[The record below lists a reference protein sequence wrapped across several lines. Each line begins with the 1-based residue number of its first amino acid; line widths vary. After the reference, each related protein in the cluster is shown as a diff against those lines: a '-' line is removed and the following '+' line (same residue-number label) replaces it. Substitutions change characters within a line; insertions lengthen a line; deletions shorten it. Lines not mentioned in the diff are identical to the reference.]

1 MNENG
6 QEKKPSVFKQSFE
19 EVKAYFKGFR
29 FDKPHLKAALPF
41 FLEMLFFAFIITLDL
56 TLKDYL
62 YKLVVEQH
70 GGNMTVIGGFFDLTY
85 SENTGMGFGM
95 GSDSTLGITIMTFI
109 IVIAVICY
117 LLVFRKDKPY
127 IRIPLV
133 MVAAGGIGNLVDRIA
148 FGYVRDFF
156 EFTFMDFAI
165 FNVADSFITVGAI
178 ALIIGLIVMMATTTA
193 DEKKK
198 AQAAAEAG
206 AEATEGAGEAPRG
219 EDSVDKTAEESSEA
233 TEKETASEE
242 SVVGGNAPA
251 ESEGVSDGSPRA
263 DGDVAEKGKTAFSV
277 EPEGDDGDDGKDGG
291 APPCNPTAVDG
302 RDGR

>member
-6 QEKKPSVFKQSFE
+6 QDKKPSIFKQSFE
-19 EVKAYFKGFR
+19 EVKTYFKGFR

-62 YKLVVEQH
+62 YKLVVEQN
-70 GGNMTVIGGFFDLTY
+70 GGNMTVIEGFFDLTY

-109 IVIAVICY
+109 IVVVVICY

-127 IRIPLV
+127 IRIPLI
-133 MVAAGGIGNLVDRIA
+133 MVAAGGIGNLVDRLA

-156 EFTFMDFAI
+156 EFTFMNFAI
-165 FNVADSFITVGAI
+165 FNVADSFITIGAL
-178 ALIIGLIVMMATTTA
+178 ALIIGLIVTMATTTA

-198 AQAAAEAG
+198 AQAAAEVGAG
-206 AEATEGAGEAPRG
+206 ATESAGEAPRDD
-219 EDSVDKTAEESSEA
+219 DSDDKTAEESSGA
-233 TEKETASEE
+233 TEKETASEKGVDAE
-242 SVVGGNAPA
+242 APA
-251 ESEGVSDGSPRA
+251 NGEAAAES
-263 DGDVAEKGKTAFSV
+263 KTAFSV
-277 EPEGDDGDDGKDGG
+277 EPVEGDGEDDGKSC
-291 APPCNPTAVDG
+291 APTADDGEDG
-302 RDGR
+302 R

>member
-6 QEKKPSVFKQSFE
+6 QDKKPSIFKQSFE
-19 EVKAYFKGFR
+19 EVKTYFKGFR

-62 YKLVVEQH
+62 YKLVVEQN
-70 GGNMTVIGGFFDLTY
+70 GGNMTVIEGFFDLTY

-109 IVIAVICY
+109 IVVVVICY

-127 IRIPLV
+127 IRIPLI
-133 MVAAGGIGNLVDRIA
+133 MVAAGGIGNLVDRLA

-156 EFTFMDFAI
+156 EFTFMNFAI
-165 FNVADSFITVGAI
+165 FNVADSFITIGAI
-178 ALIIGLIVMMATTTA
+178 ALIIGLIVTMAATTA

-198 AQAAAEAG
+198 AQAAAEVGAG
-206 AEATEGAGEAPRG
+206 ATESAGEAPRDD
-219 EDSVDKTAEESSEA
+219 DSDDKTAEESSGA
-233 TEKETASEE
+233 TEKETASEKGVDAE
-242 SVVGGNAPA
+242 APA
-251 ESEGVSDGSPRA
+251 NGEAAAGR
-263 DGDVAEKGKTAFSV
+263 KTAFSV
-277 EPEGDDGDDGKDGG
+277 EPVEGDGEDDGKSC
-291 APPCNPTAVDG
+291 APTADDGEDG
-302 RDGR
+302 R

>member
-6 QEKKPSVFKQSFE
+6 QDKKPSIFKQSFE
-19 EVKAYFKGFR
+19 EVKTYFKGFR

-62 YKLVVEQH
+62 YKLVVEQN
-70 GGNMTVIGGFFDLTY
+70 GGNMTVIEGFFDLTY

-109 IVIAVICY
+109 IVVVVICY

-127 IRIPLV
+127 IRIPLI
-133 MVAAGGIGNLVDRIA
+133 MVAAGGIGNLVDRLA

-156 EFTFMDFAI
+156 EFTFMNFAI
-165 FNVADSFITVGAI
+165 FNVADSFITIGAI
-178 ALIIGLIVMMATTTA
+178 ALIIGLIVTMATTTA

-198 AQAAAEAG
+198 AQAAAEVA
-206 AEATEGAGEAPRG
+206 AEATESAGEAPRDD
-219 EDSVDKTAEESSEA
+219 DSDDKTAEESSGA
-233 TEKETASEE
+233 TEKETASEKGVDAE
-242 SVVGGNAPA
+242 APA
-251 ESEGVSDGSPRA
+251 NGEAAAES
-263 DGDVAEKGKTAFSV
+263 KTAFSV
-277 EPEGDDGDDGKDGG
+277 EPVEGDGKDDGKSC
-291 APPCNPTAVDG
+291 APTADDGEDG
-302 RDGR
+302 R

>member
-6 QEKKPSVFKQSFE
+6 QDKKPSIFKQSFE
-19 EVKAYFKGFR
+19 EVKTYFKGFR

-62 YKLVVEQH
+62 YKLVVEQN
-70 GGNMTVIGGFFDLTY
+70 GGNMTVIEGFFDLTY

-109 IVIAVICY
+109 IVVVVICY

-127 IRIPLV
+127 IRIPLI
-133 MVAAGGIGNLVDRIA
+133 MVAAGGIGNLVDRLA

-156 EFTFMDFAI
+156 EFTFMNFAI
-165 FNVADSFITVGAI
+165 FNVADSFITIGAI
-178 ALIIGLIVMMATTTA
+178 ALIIGLIVTMATTTA

-198 AQAAAEAG
+198 AQAAAEA
-206 AEATEGAGEAPRG
+206 TESAGEAPRDD
-219 EDSVDKTAEESSEA
+219 DSDDDEHEVLRSANEEL
-233 TEKETASEE
+233 
-242 SVVGGNAPA
+242 
-251 ESEGVSDGSPRA
+251 
-263 DGDVAEKGKTAFSV
+263 
-277 EPEGDDGDDGKDGG
+277 PEHIK
-291 APPCNPTAVDG
+291 
-302 RDGR
+302 RMYS

>member
-6 QEKKPSVFKQSFE
+6 QDKKPSIFKQSFE
-19 EVKAYFKGFR
+19 EVKTYFKGFR

-62 YKLVVEQH
+62 YKLVVEQN
-70 GGNMTVIGGFFDLTY
+70 GGNMTVIEGFFDLTY

-109 IVIAVICY
+109 IVVVVICY

-127 IRIPLV
+127 IRIPLI
-133 MVAAGGIGNLVDRIA
+133 MVAAGGIGNLVDRLA

-156 EFTFMDFAI
+156 EFTFMNFAI
-165 FNVADSFITVGAI
+165 FNVADSFITIGAL
-178 ALIIGLIVMMATTTA
+178 ALIIGLIVTMATTTA

-198 AQAAAEAG
+198 AQAAAEVGAG
-206 AEATEGAGEAPRG
+206 ATESAGEAPRDD
-219 EDSVDKTAEESSEA
+219 DSDDKTAEESSGA
-233 TEKETASEE
+233 TEKETASEKGVDAE
-242 SVVGGNAPA
+242 APA
-251 ESEGVSDGSPRA
+251 NGEA
-263 DGDVAEKGKTAFSV
+263 AAENKTAFSV
-277 EPEGDDGDDGKDGG
+277 EPVGGDGEDDGKSC
-291 APPCNPTAVDG
+291 APTADDGEDG
-302 RDGR
+302 R

>member
-6 QEKKPSVFKQSFE
+6 QDKKPSIFKQSFE
-19 EVKAYFKGFR
+19 EVKTYFKGFR

-62 YKLVVEQH
+62 YKLVVEQN
-70 GGNMTVIGGFFDLTY
+70 GGNMTVIEGFFDLTY

-109 IVIAVICY
+109 IVVVVICY

-127 IRIPLV
+127 IRIPLI
-133 MVAAGGIGNLVDRIA
+133 MVAAGGIGNLVDRLA

-156 EFTFMDFAI
+156 EFTFMNFAI
-165 FNVADSFITVGAI
+165 FNVADSFITIGAI
-178 ALIIGLIVMMATTTA
+178 ALIIGLIVTMATTTA

-198 AQAAAEAG
+198 AQAAAEVGAG
-206 AEATEGAGEAPRG
+206 ATESAGEAPRDD
-219 EDSVDKTAEESSEA
+219 DSDDKTAEESSGA
-233 TEKETASEE
+233 TEKETASEKGVDAE
-242 SVVGGNAPA
+242 APA
-251 ESEGVSDGSPRA
+251 NGEAAAES
-263 DGDVAEKGKTAFSV
+263 KTAFSV
-277 EPEGDDGDDGKDGG
+277 EPVGGDGEDDGKSCAPTADGG
-291 APPCNPTAVDG
+291 EDG
-302 RDGR
+302 R

>member
-6 QEKKPSVFKQSFE
+6 QDKKPSIFKQSFE
-19 EVKAYFKGFR
+19 EVKTYFKGFR

-62 YKLVVEQH
+62 YKLVVEQN
-70 GGNMTVIGGFFDLTY
+70 GGNMTVIEGFFDLTY

-109 IVIAVICY
+109 IVVVVICY

-127 IRIPLV
+127 IRIPLI
-133 MVAAGGIGNLVDRIA
+133 MVAAGGIGNLVDRLA

-156 EFTFMDFAI
+156 EFTFMNFAI
-165 FNVADSFITVGAI
+165 FNVADSFITIGAI
-178 ALIIGLIVMMATTTA
+178 ALIIGLIVTMATTTV

-198 AQAAAEAG
+198 AQAGAG
-206 AEATEGAGEAPRG
+206 ATESAGEAPRDD
-219 EDSVDKTAEESSEA
+219 DSDDKTAEESSGA
-233 TEKETASEE
+233 TEKETASEKGVDAE
-242 SVVGGNAPA
+242 APA
-251 ESEGVSDGSPRA
+251 NGEA
-263 DGDVAEKGKTAFSV
+263 AAENKTAFSV
-277 EPEGDDGDDGKDGG
+277 EPVEGDGEDDGKSC
-291 APPCNPTAVDG
+291 APTADDGEDG
-302 RDGR
+302 R

>member
-6 QEKKPSVFKQSFE
+6 QDKKPSIFKQSFE
-19 EVKAYFKGFR
+19 EVKTYFKGFR

-62 YKLVVEQH
+62 YKLVVEQN
-70 GGNMTVIGGFFDLTY
+70 GGNMTVIEGFFDLTY

-109 IVIAVICY
+109 IVVVVICY

-127 IRIPLV
+127 IRIPLI
-133 MVAAGGIGNLVDRIA
+133 MVAAGGIGNLVDRLA

-156 EFTFMDFAI
+156 EFTFMNFAI
-165 FNVADSFITVGAI
+165 FNVADSFITIGAL
-178 ALIIGLIVMMATTTA
+178 ALIIGLIVTMATTTV

-198 AQAAAEAG
+198 AQAGAG
-206 AEATEGAGEAPRG
+206 ATESAGEAPRDD
-219 EDSVDKTAEESSEA
+219 DSDDKTAEESSGA
-233 TEKETASEE
+233 TEKETASEKGVDAE
-242 SVVGGNAPA
+242 APA
-251 ESEGVSDGSPRA
+251 NGEA
-263 DGDVAEKGKTAFSV
+263 AAENKTAFSV
-277 EPEGDDGDDGKDGG
+277 EPVEGDGEDDGKSC
-291 APPCNPTAVDG
+291 APTADDGEDG
-302 RDGR
+302 R

>member
-6 QEKKPSVFKQSFE
+6 QDKKSSIFKQSFE
-19 EVKAYFKGFR
+19 EVKTYFKGFR

-62 YKLVVEQH
+62 YKLVVEQN
-70 GGNMTVIGGFFDLTY
+70 GGNMTVIEGFFDLTY

-109 IVIAVICY
+109 IVVVVICY

-127 IRIPLV
+127 IRIPLI
-133 MVAAGGIGNLVDRIA
+133 MVAAGGIGNLVDRLA

-156 EFTFMDFAI
+156 EFTFMNFAI
-165 FNVADSFITVGAI
+165 FNVADSFITIGAI
-178 ALIIGLIVMMATTTA
+178 ALIIGLIVTMATTTA

-198 AQAAAEAG
+198 AQAAAEVGAG
-206 AEATEGAGEAPRG
+206 ATESAGEAPRDD
-219 EDSVDKTAEESSEA
+219 DSDDKTAEESSGA
-233 TEKETASEE
+233 TEKETASEKGVDAE
-242 SVVGGNAPA
+242 APA
-251 ESEGVSDGSPRA
+251 NGEAAAES
-263 DGDVAEKGKTAFSV
+263 KTAFSV
-277 EPEGDDGDDGKDGG
+277 EPVEGDGADDGNSC
-291 APPCNPTAVDG
+291 APTADDGEDG
-302 RDGR
+302 R

>member
-6 QEKKPSVFKQSFE
+6 QDKKPSIFKQSFE
-19 EVKAYFKGFR
+19 EVKTYFKGFR

-62 YKLVVEQH
+62 YKLVVEQN
-70 GGNMTVIGGFFDLTY
+70 GGNMTVIEGFFDLTY

-109 IVIAVICY
+109 IVVVVICY

-127 IRIPLV
+127 IRIPLI
-133 MVAAGGIGNLVDRIA
+133 MVAAGGIGNLVDRLA

-156 EFTFMDFAI
+156 EFTFMNFAI
-165 FNVADSFITVGAI
+165 FNVADSFITIGAI
-178 ALIIGLIVMMATTTA
+178 ALIIGLIVTMATTTA

-198 AQAAAEAG
+198 AQAAAEA
-206 AEATEGAGEAPRG
+206 TESAGEAPRDD
-219 EDSVDKTAEESSEA
+219 DSDDKTAEESSGA
-233 TEKETASEE
+233 TEKETASEKGVDAE
-242 SVVGGNAPA
+242 APA
-251 ESEGVSDGSPRA
+251 NGEAAAES
-263 DGDVAEKGKTAFSV
+263 KTAFSV
-277 EPEGDDGDDGKDGG
+277 EPVEGDGADDGKSC
-291 APPCNPTAVDG
+291 APTADDGEDG
-302 RDGR
+302 R

>member
-6 QEKKPSVFKQSFE
+6 QDKKPSIFKQSFE
-19 EVKAYFKGFR
+19 EVKTYFKGFR

-62 YKLVVEQH
+62 YKLVVEQN
-70 GGNMTVIGGFFDLTY
+70 GGNMTVIEGFFDLTY

-109 IVIAVICY
+109 IVVVVICY

-127 IRIPLV
+127 IRIPLI
-133 MVAAGGIGNLVDRIA
+133 MVAAGGIGNLVDRLA

-156 EFTFMDFAI
+156 EFTFMNFAI
-165 FNVADSFITVGAI
+165 FNVADSFITIGAI
-178 ALIIGLIVMMATTTA
+178 ALIIGLIVTMATTTA

-198 AQAAAEAG
+198 AQAAAEVGAG
-206 AEATEGAGEAPRG
+206 ATESAGEAPRDD
-219 EDSVDKTAEESSEA
+219 DSDDKTAEESSGA
-233 TEKETASEE
+233 TEKETASEKGVDAE
-242 SVVGGNAPA
+242 APA
-251 ESEGVSDGSPRA
+251 NGEA
-263 DGDVAEKGKTAFSV
+263 AAENKTAFSV
-277 EPEGDDGDDGKDGG
+277 EPVEGDGEDDGKSC
-291 APPCNPTAVDG
+291 APTADDGEDG
-302 RDGR
+302 R

>member
-6 QEKKPSVFKQSFE
+6 QDKKPSIFKQSFE
-19 EVKAYFKGFR
+19 EVKTYFKGFR

-62 YKLVVEQH
+62 YKLVVEQN
-70 GGNMTVIGGFFDLTY
+70 GGNMAVIEGFFDLTY

-109 IVIAVICY
+109 IVVVVICY

-127 IRIPLV
+127 IRIPLI
-133 MVAAGGIGNLVDRIA
+133 MVAAGGIGNLVDRLA

-156 EFTFMDFAI
+156 EFTFMNFAI
-165 FNVADSFITVGAI
+165 FNVADSFITIGAL
-178 ALIIGLIVMMATTTA
+178 ALIIGLIVTMATTTA

-198 AQAAAEAG
+198 AQAAAEVGAG
-206 AEATEGAGEAPRG
+206 AAESAGEAPRDD
-219 EDSVDKTAEESSEA
+219 DSDDKTAEESSGA
-233 TEKETASEE
+233 TEKETASEKGVDAE
-242 SVVGGNAPA
+242 APA
-251 ESEGVSDGSPRA
+251 NGEAAAES
-263 DGDVAEKGKTAFSV
+263 KTAFSV
-277 EPEGDDGDDGKDGG
+277 ESVEGDGEDDGKSC
-291 APPCNPTAVDG
+291 APTADDGEDG
-302 RDGR
+302 R

>member
-6 QEKKPSVFKQSFE
+6 QDKKPSIFKQSFE
-19 EVKAYFKGFR
+19 EVKTYFKGFR

-62 YKLVVEQH
+62 YKLVVEQN
-70 GGNMTVIGGFFDLTY
+70 GGNMTVIEGFFDLTY

-109 IVIAVICY
+109 IVVVVICY

-127 IRIPLV
+127 IRIPLI
-133 MVAAGGIGNLVDRIA
+133 MVAAGGIGNLVDRLA

-156 EFTFMDFAI
+156 EFTFMNFAI
-165 FNVADSFITVGAI
+165 FNVADSFITIGAI
-178 ALIIGLIVMMATTTA
+178 ALIIGLIVTMATTTA

-198 AQAAAEAG
+198 AQAAAG
-206 AEATEGAGEAPRG
+206 ATESAGEAPRD
-219 EDSVDKTAEESSEA
+219 DSDDKTAEESSGA
-233 TEKETASEE
+233 TEKETASEKGVDAE
-242 SVVGGNAPA
+242 APA
-251 ESEGVSDGSPRA
+251 NGEA
-263 DGDVAEKGKTAFSV
+263 AAEGKTAFSV
-277 EPEGDDGDDGKDGG
+277 EPVEGDGEDDGKSC
-291 APPCNPTAVDG
+291 APTADDGEDG
-302 RDGR
+302 R

>member
-6 QEKKPSVFKQSFE
+6 QDKKPSIFKQSFE
-19 EVKAYFKGFR
+19 EVKTYFKGFR

-62 YKLVVEQH
+62 YKLVVEQN
-70 GGNMTVIGGFFDLTY
+70 GGNMTVIEGFFDLTY

-109 IVIAVICY
+109 IVVVVICY

-127 IRIPLV
+127 IRIPLI
-133 MVAAGGIGNLVDRIA
+133 MVAAGGIGNLVDRLA

-156 EFTFMDFAI
+156 EFTFMNFAI
-165 FNVADSFITVGAI
+165 FNVADSFITIGAI
-178 ALIIGLIVMMATTTA
+178 ALIIGLIVTMATTTA

-198 AQAAAEAG
+198 AQAAAEVGAG
-206 AEATEGAGEAPRG
+206 ATESAGEAPRDD
-219 EDSVDKTAEESSEA
+219 DSDDKTAEESSGA
-233 TEKETASEE
+233 TEKETASEKGVDAE
-242 SVVGGNAPA
+242 APA
-251 ESEGVSDGSPRA
+251 NGEAAAES
-263 DGDVAEKGKTAFSV
+263 KTAFSV
-277 EPEGDDGDDGKDGG
+277 EPVEGDGEDDGKSC
-291 APPCNPTAVDG
+291 APTADDGEDG
-302 RDGR
+302 R

>member
-6 QEKKPSVFKQSFE
+6 QDKKPSIFKQSFE
-19 EVKAYFKGFR
+19 EVKTYFKGFR

-62 YKLVVEQH
+62 YKLVVEQN
-70 GGNMTVIGGFFDLTY
+70 GGNMTVIEGFFDLTY

-109 IVIAVICY
+109 IVVVVICY

-127 IRIPLV
+127 IRIPLI
-133 MVAAGGIGNLVDRIA
+133 MVAAGGIGNLVDRLA

-156 EFTFMDFAI
+156 EFTFMNFAI
-165 FNVADSFITVGAI
+165 FNVADSFITIGAI
-178 ALIIGLIVMMATTTA
+178 ALIIGLIVTMATTTA

-198 AQAAAEAG
+198 AQAAAEA
-206 AEATEGAGEAPRG
+206 TESAGEAPRDD
-219 EDSVDKTAEESSEA
+219 DSGDKTAEESSGA
-233 TEKETASEE
+233 TEKETASEKGVDAE
-242 SVVGGNAPA
+242 APA
-251 ESEGVSDGSPRA
+251 NGEAAAES
-263 DGDVAEKGKTAFSV
+263 KTAFSV
-277 EPEGDDGDDGKDGG
+277 EPVEGDGEDDGKSC
-291 APPCNPTAVDG
+291 APTADDGEDG
-302 RDGR
+302 R

>member
-6 QEKKPSVFKQSFE
+6 QDKKPSIFKQSFE
-19 EVKAYFKGFR
+19 EVKTYFKGFR

-62 YKLVVEQH
+62 YKLVVEQN
-70 GGNMTVIGGFFDLTY
+70 GGNMTVIEGFFDLTY

-109 IVIAVICY
+109 IVVVVICY

-127 IRIPLV
+127 IRIPLI
-133 MVAAGGIGNLVDRIA
+133 MVAAGGIGNLVDRLA

-156 EFTFMDFAI
+156 EFTFVNFAI
-165 FNVADSFITVGAI
+165 FNVADSFITIGAI
-178 ALIIGLIVMMATTTA
+178 ALIIGLIVTMATTTA

-198 AQAAAEAG
+198 AQAAAEVGAG
-206 AEATEGAGEAPRG
+206 ATESAGEAPRDD
-219 EDSVDKTAEESSEA
+219 DSDDKTAEESSGA
-233 TEKETASEE
+233 TEKETASEKGVDAE
-242 SVVGGNAPA
+242 APA
-251 ESEGVSDGSPRA
+251 NGEAAAKS
-263 DGDVAEKGKTAFSV
+263 KTAFSV
-277 EPEGDDGDDGKDGG
+277 EPVEGDGEDDGKSC
-291 APPCNPTAVDG
+291 APTADDGEDG
-302 RDGR
+302 R

>member
-6 QEKKPSVFKQSFE
+6 QDKKPSIFKQSFE
-19 EVKAYFKGFR
+19 EVKTYFKGFR

-62 YKLVVEQH
+62 YKLVVEQN
-70 GGNMTVIGGFFDLTY
+70 GGNMTVIEGFFDLTY

-109 IVIAVICY
+109 IVVVVICY

-127 IRIPLV
+127 IRIPLI
-133 MVAAGGIGNLVDRIA
+133 MVAAGGIGNLVDRLA

-156 EFTFMDFAI
+156 EFTFMNFAI
-165 FNVADSFITVGAI
+165 FNVADSFITIGAI
-178 ALIIGLIVMMATTTA
+178 ALIIGLIVTMATTTA

-198 AQAAAEAG
+198 AQAAAEVGAG
-206 AEATEGAGEAPRG
+206 ATESAGEAPRDD
-219 EDSVDKTAEESSEA
+219 DSDDKTAEESSGA
-233 TEKETASEE
+233 TEKETASEKGVDAE
-242 SVVGGNAPA
+242 APA
-251 ESEGVSDGSPRA
+251 NGEAAAES
-263 DGDVAEKGKTAFSV
+263 KTAFSV
-277 EPEGDDGDDGKDGG
+277 EPVEGDGEDDGKSC
-291 APPCNPTAVDG
+291 APTADDG
-302 RDGR
+302 EGGR

>member
-6 QEKKPSVFKQSFE
+6 QDKKPSIFKQSFE
-19 EVKAYFKGFR
+19 EVKTYFKGFR

-62 YKLVVEQH
+62 YKLVVEQN
-70 GGNMTVIGGFFDLTY
+70 GGNMTVIEGFFDLTY

-109 IVIAVICY
+109 IVVVVICY

-127 IRIPLV
+127 IRIPLI
-133 MVAAGGIGNLVDRIA
+133 MVAAGGIGNLVDRLA

-156 EFTFMDFAI
+156 EFTFMNFAI
-165 FNVADSFITVGAI
+165 FNVADSFITIGAI
-178 ALIIGLIVMMATTTA
+178 ALIIGLIVTMATTTV

-198 AQAAAEAG
+198 AQAGAG
-206 AEATEGAGEAPRG
+206 ATESAGEAPRDD
-219 EDSVDKTAEESSEA
+219 DSDDKTAEESSGA
-233 TEKETASEE
+233 TEKETASEKGVDAE
-242 SVVGGNAPA
+242 APA
-251 ESEGVSDGSPRA
+251 NGEAAAES
-263 DGDVAEKGKTAFSV
+263 KTAFSV
-277 EPEGDDGDDGKDGG
+277 EPVEGDGEDDGKSC
-291 APPCNPTAVDG
+291 APTADDGEDG
-302 RDGR
+302 R

>member
-6 QEKKPSVFKQSFE
+6 QDKKPSIFKQSFE
-19 EVKAYFKGFR
+19 EVKTYFKGFR

-62 YKLVVEQH
+62 YKLVVEQN
-70 GGNMTVIGGFFDLTY
+70 GGNMTVIEGFFDLTY

-109 IVIAVICY
+109 IVVVVICY

-127 IRIPLV
+127 IRIPLI
-133 MVAAGGIGNLVDRIA
+133 MVAAGGIGNLVDRLA

-156 EFTFMDFAI
+156 EFTFMNFAI
-165 FNVADSFITVGAI
+165 FNVADSFITIGAI
-178 ALIIGLIVMMATTTA
+178 ALIIGLIVTMATTTA

-198 AQAAAEAG
+198 AQAATG
-206 AEATEGAGEAPRG
+206 ATESAGEAPRDD
-219 EDSVDKTAEESSEA
+219 DSDDKTAEESSGA
-233 TEKETASEE
+233 TEKETASEKGVDAE
-242 SVVGGNAPA
+242 APA
-251 ESEGVSDGSPRA
+251 NGEA
-263 DGDVAEKGKTAFSV
+263 AAEGKTAFSV
-277 EPEGDDGDDGKDGG
+277 EPVEGDGADDGKSC
-291 APPCNPTAVDG
+291 APTADDGEDG
-302 RDGR
+302 R

>member
-6 QEKKPSVFKQSFE
+6 QDKKPSIFKQSFE
-19 EVKAYFKGFR
+19 EVKTYFKGFR

-62 YKLVVEQH
+62 YKLVVEQN
-70 GGNMTVIGGFFDLTY
+70 GGNMTVIEGFFDLTY

-109 IVIAVICY
+109 IVVVVICY

-127 IRIPLV
+127 IRIPLI
-133 MVAAGGIGNLVDRIA
+133 MVAAGGIGNLVDRLA

-156 EFTFMDFAI
+156 EFTFMNFAI
-165 FNVADSFITVGAI
+165 FNVADSFITIGAI
-178 ALIIGLIVMMATTTA
+178 ALIIGLIVTMATTTA

-198 AQAAAEAG
+198 AQAAAG
-206 AEATEGAGEAPRG
+206 ATESAGEAPRDD
-219 EDSVDKTAEESSEA
+219 DSDDKTAEESSGA
-233 TEKETASEE
+233 TEKETASEKGVDAE
-242 SVVGGNAPA
+242 APA
-251 ESEGVSDGSPRA
+251 NGEAAAES
-263 DGDVAEKGKTAFSV
+263 KTAFSV
-277 EPEGDDGDDGKDGG
+277 EPVEGDGEDDGKSC
-291 APPCNPTAVDG
+291 APTADGEDG
-302 RDGR
+302 R

>member
-6 QEKKPSVFKQSFE
+6 QDKKPSIFKQSFE
-19 EVKAYFKGFR
+19 EVKTYFKGFR

-62 YKLVVEQH
+62 YKLVVEQN
-70 GGNMTVIGGFFDLTY
+70 GGNMTVIEGFFDLTY

-109 IVIAVICY
+109 IVVVVICY

-127 IRIPLV
+127 IRIPLI
-133 MVAAGGIGNLVDRIA
+133 MVAAGGIGNLVDRLA

-156 EFTFMDFAI
+156 EFTFMNFAI
-165 FNVADSFITVGAI
+165 FNVADSFITIGAI
-178 ALIIGLIVMMATTTA
+178 ALIIGLIVTMATTTA

-198 AQAAAEAG
+198 AQAAAEA
-206 AEATEGAGEAPRG
+206 TESAGEAPRDD
-219 EDSVDKTAEESSEA
+219 DSDDKTAEESSGA
-233 TEKETASEE
+233 TEKETASEKGVDAE
-242 SVVGGNAPA
+242 APA
-251 ESEGVSDGSPRA
+251 NGEAAAES
-263 DGDVAEKGKTAFSV
+263 KTAFSV
-277 EPEGDDGDDGKDGG
+277 EPVEGDGEDDEKSCAPTADDGE
-291 APPCNPTAVDG
+291 DG
-302 RDGR
+302 R

>member
-6 QEKKPSVFKQSFE
+6 QDKKPSIFKQSFE
-19 EVKAYFKGFR
+19 EVKTYFKGFR

-62 YKLVVEQH
+62 YKLVVEQN
-70 GGNMTVIGGFFDLTY
+70 GGNMTVIEGFFDLTY

-109 IVIAVICY
+109 IVVVVICY

-127 IRIPLV
+127 IRIPLI
-133 MVAAGGIGNLVDRIA
+133 MVAAGGIGNLVDRLA

-156 EFTFMDFAI
+156 EFTFMNFAI
-165 FNVADSFITVGAI
+165 FNVADSFITIGAI
-178 ALIIGLIVMMATTTA
+178 ALIIGLIVTMATTTA

-198 AQAAAEAG
+198 AQAAAEVGAG
-206 AEATEGAGEAPRG
+206 ATESTGEAPRDG
-219 EDSVDKTAEESSEA
+219 DSDDKTAEESSGA
-233 TEKETASEE
+233 TEKETAPEKGVDAE
-242 SVVGGNAPA
+242 APA
-251 ESEGVSDGSPRA
+251 NGEAAAES
-263 DGDVAEKGKTAFSV
+263 KTAFSV
-277 EPEGDDGDDGKDGG
+277 EPVEDDGEDDGKSG
-291 APPCNPTAVDG
+291 APTADGEDG
-302 RDGR
+302 R

>member
-6 QEKKPSVFKQSFE
+6 QDKKPSIFKQSFE
-19 EVKAYFKGFR
+19 EVKTYFKGFR

-62 YKLVVEQH
+62 YKLVVEQN
-70 GGNMTVIGGFFDLTY
+70 GGNMTVIEGFFDLTY

-109 IVIAVICY
+109 IVVVVICY

-127 IRIPLV
+127 IRIPLI
-133 MVAAGGIGNLVDRIA
+133 MVAAGGIGNLVDRLA

-156 EFTFMDFAI
+156 EFTFMNFAI
-165 FNVADSFITVGAI
+165 FNVADSFITIGAI
-178 ALIIGLIVMMATTTA
+178 ALIIGLIVTMATTTA

-198 AQAAAEAG
+198 AQAAAG
-206 AEATEGAGEAPRG
+206 ATESAGEAPRDD
-219 EDSVDKTAEESSEA
+219 DSDDKTAEESSRA
-233 TEKETASEE
+233 TEKETASEKGVDAE
-242 SVVGGNAPA
+242 APA
-251 ESEGVSDGSPRA
+251 NGEAAAES
-263 DGDVAEKGKTAFSV
+263 KTAFSV
-277 EPEGDDGDDGKDGG
+277 EPVEGDGEDDGKSC
-291 APPCNPTAVDG
+291 APTADDGEDG
-302 RDGR
+302 R

>member
-6 QEKKPSVFKQSFE
+6 QDKKPSIFKQSFE
-19 EVKAYFKGFR
+19 EVKTYFKGFR

-62 YKLVVEQH
+62 YKLVVEQN
-70 GGNMTVIGGFFDLTY
+70 GGNMTVIEGFFDLTY

-109 IVIAVICY
+109 IVVVVICY

-127 IRIPLV
+127 IRIPLI
-133 MVAAGGIGNLVDRIA
+133 MVAAGGIGNLVDRLA

-156 EFTFMDFAI
+156 EFTFMNFAI
-165 FNVADSFITVGAI
+165 FNVADSFITIGAI
-178 ALIIGLIVMMATTTA
+178 ALIIGLIVTMATTTA

-198 AQAAAEAG
+198 AQAAAEVGAG
-206 AEATEGAGEAPRG
+206 ATESAGEAPRDD
-219 EDSVDKTAEESSEA
+219 DSDDKTAEESSGA
-233 TEKETASEE
+233 TEKETASEKGVDAE
-242 SVVGGNAPA
+242 APA
-251 ESEGVSDGSPRA
+251 NGEASAES
-263 DGDVAEKGKTAFSV
+263 KTAFSV
-277 EPEGDDGDDGKDGG
+277 EPVEGDGEDDGKSC
-291 APPCNPTAVDG
+291 APTADDGEDG
-302 RDGR
+302 R

>member
-6 QEKKPSVFKQSFE
+6 QDKKPSIFKQSFE
-19 EVKAYFKGFR
+19 EVKTYFKGFR

-62 YKLVVEQH
+62 YKLVVEQN
-70 GGNMTVIGGFFDLTY
+70 GGNMTVIEGFFDLTY

-109 IVIAVICY
+109 IVVVVICY

-127 IRIPLV
+127 IRIPLI
-133 MVAAGGIGNLVDRIA
+133 MVAAGGIGNLVDRLA

-156 EFTFMDFAI
+156 EFTFMNFAI
-165 FNVADSFITVGAI
+165 FNVADSFITIGAI
-178 ALIIGLIVMMATTTA
+178 ALIIGLIVTMATTTA

-198 AQAAAEAG
+198 AQAAAEVGAG
-206 AEATEGAGEAPRG
+206 ATESAGEAPRDD
-219 EDSVDKTAEESSEA
+219 DSDDKTAEESSGA
-233 TEKETASEE
+233 TEKETASERGVDAE
-242 SVVGGNAPA
+242 APA
-251 ESEGVSDGSPRA
+251 NGEAAAES
-263 DGDVAEKGKTAFSV
+263 KTAFSV
-277 EPEGDDGDDGKDGG
+277 EPVEGDGEDDGKSC
-291 APPCNPTAVDG
+291 APTADDGEDG
-302 RDGR
+302 R

>member
-6 QEKKPSVFKQSFE
+6 QDKKPSIFKQSFE
-19 EVKAYFKGFR
+19 EVKTYFKGFR

-62 YKLVVEQH
+62 YKLVVEQN
-70 GGNMTVIGGFFDLTY
+70 GGNMTVIEGFFDLTY

-109 IVIAVICY
+109 IVVVVICY

-127 IRIPLV
+127 IRIPLI
-133 MVAAGGIGNLVDRIA
+133 MVAAGGIGNLVDRLA

-156 EFTFMDFAI
+156 EFTFMNFAI
-165 FNVADSFITVGAI
+165 FNVADSFITIGAI
-178 ALIIGLIVMMATTTA
+178 ALIIGLIVTMATTTA

-198 AQAAAEAG
+198 AQAAAEA
-206 AEATEGAGEAPRG
+206 TESAGEAPRDD
-219 EDSVDKTAEESSEA
+219 DSDDKTAEESSGA
-233 TEKETASEE
+233 TEKETASEKGVDAE
-242 SVVGGNAPA
+242 APA
-251 ESEGVSDGSPRA
+251 NGEAAAES
-263 DGDVAEKGKTAFSV
+263 KTAFSV
-277 EPEGDDGDDGKDGG
+277 EPVEGDGEDDGKSC
-291 APPCNPTAVDG
+291 APTADDGEDG
-302 RDGR
+302 R

>member
-6 QEKKPSVFKQSFE
+6 QDKKPSIFKQSFE
-19 EVKAYFKGFR
+19 EVKTYFKGFR

-62 YKLVVEQH
+62 YKLVVEQN
-70 GGNMTVIGGFFDLTY
+70 GGNMTVIEGFFDLTY

-109 IVIAVICY
+109 IVVVVICY

-127 IRIPLV
+127 IRIPLI
-133 MVAAGGIGNLVDRIA
+133 MVAAGGIGNLVDRLA

-156 EFTFMDFAI
+156 EFTFMNFAI
-165 FNVADSFITVGAI
+165 FNVADSFITIGAI
-178 ALIIGLIVMMATTTA
+178 ALIIGLIVTMATTTA

-198 AQAAAEAG
+198 AQAAAEVGAG
-206 AEATEGAGEAPRG
+206 ATESAGEAPRDD
-219 EDSVDKTAEESSEA
+219 DSDDKTAEESSGA
-233 TEKETASEE
+233 TEKETASEKGVDAE
-242 SVVGGNAPA
+242 APA
-251 ESEGVSDGSPRA
+251 NGEAAAES
-263 DGDVAEKGKTAFSV
+263 KTAFSV
-277 EPEGDDGDDGKDGG
+277 EPVEGDGADDGNSC
-291 APPCNPTAVDG
+291 APTADDGEDG
-302 RDGR
+302 R

>member
-6 QEKKPSVFKQSFE
+6 QDKKPSIFKQSFE
-19 EVKAYFKGFR
+19 EVKTYFKGFR

-62 YKLVVEQH
+62 YKLVVEQN
-70 GGNMTVIGGFFDLTY
+70 GGNMTVIEGFFDLTY

-109 IVIAVICY
+109 IVVVVICY

-127 IRIPLV
+127 IRIPLI
-133 MVAAGGIGNLVDRIA
+133 MVAAGGIGNLVDRLA

-156 EFTFMDFAI
+156 EFTFMNFAI
-165 FNVADSFITVGAI
+165 FNVADSFITIGAI
-178 ALIIGLIVMMATTTA
+178 ALIIGLIVTMATTTA

-198 AQAAAEAG
+198 AQAAAEA
-206 AEATEGAGEAPRG
+206 TESAGEAQRDD
-219 EDSVDKTAEESSEA
+219 DSDDKTAEESSGA
-233 TEKETASEE
+233 TEKETASEKGVDAE
-242 SVVGGNAPA
+242 APA
-251 ESEGVSDGSPRA
+251 NGEAAAES
-263 DGDVAEKGKTAFSV
+263 KTAFSV
-277 EPEGDDGDDGKDGG
+277 EPVEGDGEDDGKSC
-291 APPCNPTAVDG
+291 APTADDGEDG
-302 RDGR
+302 R

>member
-6 QEKKPSVFKQSFE
+6 QDKKPSIFKQSFE
-19 EVKAYFKGFR
+19 EVKTYFKGFR

-62 YKLVVEQH
+62 YKLVVEQN
-70 GGNMTVIGGFFDLTY
+70 GGNMTVIEGFFDLTY

-109 IVIAVICY
+109 IVVVVICY

-127 IRIPLV
+127 IRIPLI
-133 MVAAGGIGNLVDRIA
+133 MVAAGGIGNLVDRLA

-156 EFTFMDFAI
+156 EFTFMNFAI
-165 FNVADSFITVGAI
+165 FNVADSFITIGAI
-178 ALIIGLIVMMATTTA
+178 ALIIGLIVNMATTTA

-198 AQAAAEAG
+198 AQAAAG
-206 AEATEGAGEAPRG
+206 ATESAGEAPRDD
-219 EDSVDKTAEESSEA
+219 DSDDKTAEESSGA
-233 TEKETASEE
+233 TEKETASEKGVDAE
-242 SVVGGNAPA
+242 APA
-251 ESEGVSDGSPRA
+251 NGEAAAES
-263 DGDVAEKGKTAFSV
+263 KTAFSV
-277 EPEGDDGDDGKDGG
+277 EPVEGDGEDDGKSC
-291 APPCNPTAVDG
+291 APTADGEDG
-302 RDGR
+302 R

>member
-6 QEKKPSVFKQSFE
+6 QDKKPSIFKQSFE
-19 EVKAYFKGFR
+19 EVKTYFKGFR

-62 YKLVVEQH
+62 YKLVVEQN
-70 GGNMTVIGGFFDLTY
+70 GGNMTVIEGFFDLTY

-109 IVIAVICY
+109 IVVVVICY

-127 IRIPLV
+127 IRIPLI
-133 MVAAGGIGNLVDRIA
+133 MVAAGGIGNLVDRLA

-156 EFTFMDFAI
+156 EFTFMNFAI
-165 FNVADSFITVGAI
+165 FNVADSFITIGAI
-178 ALIIGLIVMMATTTA
+178 ALIIGLIVTMATTTA

-198 AQAAAEAG
+198 AQAAAEA
-206 AEATEGAGEAPRG
+206 TESAGEAPRND
-219 EDSVDKTAEESSEA
+219 DSDDKTAEESSGA
-233 TEKETASEE
+233 TEKETASEKGVDAE
-242 SVVGGNAPA
+242 APA
-251 ESEGVSDGSPRA
+251 NGEAAAES
-263 DGDVAEKGKTAFSV
+263 KTAFSV
-277 EPEGDDGDDGKDGG
+277 EPVEGDGEDDGKSC
-291 APPCNPTAVDG
+291 APTADDGEDG
-302 RDGR
+302 R

>member
-6 QEKKPSVFKQSFE
+6 QDKKPSIFKQSFE
-19 EVKAYFKGFR
+19 EVKTYFKGFR

-62 YKLVVEQH
+62 YKLVVEQN
-70 GGNMTVIGGFFDLTY
+70 GGNMTVIEGFFDLTY

-109 IVIAVICY
+109 IVVVVICY

-127 IRIPLV
+127 IRIPLI
-133 MVAAGGIGNLVDRIA
+133 MVAAGGIGNLVDRLA

-156 EFTFMDFAI
+156 EFTFMNFAI
-165 FNVADSFITVGAI
+165 FNVADSFITIGAI
-178 ALIIGLIVMMATTTA
+178 ALIIGLIVTMATTTA

-198 AQAAAEAG
+198 AQAAAEA
-206 AEATEGAGEAPRG
+206 TESAGEAPRDD
-219 EDSVDKTAEESSEA
+219 DSDDKTAEESSGA
-233 TEKETASEE
+233 TEKETASEKGVDAE
-242 SVVGGNAPA
+242 APA
-251 ESEGVSDGSPRA
+251 NGEA
-263 DGDVAEKGKTAFSV
+263 AAERITAFSV
-277 EPEGDDGDDGKDGG
+277 GPVEGDVEDEGKSCAPTADDGE
-291 APPCNPTAVDG
+291 DG
-302 RDGR
+302 R